1 MNGKDVL
8 ILVDV
13 DSVGTFS
20 AIASQTNASISES
33 NDVIDESS
41 KDARE
46 RKITAG
52 RYEATYSFEALFVP
66 TEAAFT
72 ALRAAM
78 RNGTK
83 IKLREQE
90 LGVGKEEVN
99 AVITAMTRD
108 FPDQDNVTISMEAAV
123 DGVIVLL

>member
-8 ILVDV
+8 ILVDI

-46 RKITAG
+46 RKVTAG
-52 RYEATYSFEALFVP
+52 RYEATYSFESLFVP

-90 LGVGKEEVN
+90 LGVAKEEVN

-123 DGVIVLL
+123 DGIITLL

>member
-8 ILVDV
+8 ILVDT
-13 DSVGTFS
+13 DGAGTF
-20 AIASQTNASISES
+20 AAVASQTNASVSES
-33 NDVIDESS
+33 NDIVDESS

-46 RKITAG
+46 RKVSAG
-52 RYEATYSFEALFVP
+52 RYEATYSFENLFVP
-66 TEAAFT
+66 TDVAFT

-90 LGVGKEEVN
+90 LGVAKEEVN
-99 AVITAMTRD
+99 AVITDMTRD

-123 DGVIVLL
+123 DGAIVQL

>member
-8 ILVDV
+8 ILVDT
-13 DSVGTFS
+13 DGAGAFA
-20 AIASQTNASISES
+20 AIASQTNASVSES

-46 RKITAG
+46 RKVSAG
-52 RYEATYSFEALFVP
+52 RYEATYSFESLFIE
-66 TEAAFT
+66 TDTAFQ
-72 ALRAAM
+72 ALRSAM

-90 LGVGKEEVN
+90 LGVSKEEVN
-99 AVITAMTRD
+99 AVITDMTRD
-108 FPDQDNVTISMEAAV
+108 FPDQDNVTISLEAAV
-123 DGVIVLL
+123 DGAITVL